1 MLGGR
6 GLIKCI
12 LAIHISK
19 GYLVTFIRGNLSVIG
34 RTRNGA
40 APLLKSHKCTRR
52 TETRTLRKNP
62 GYKGAKMESVI
73 ETRRGKCNRA

>member
-1 MLGGR
+1 MLGGG
-6 GLIKCI
+6 GLIKYI

-19 GYLVTFIRGNLSVIG
+19 GYLVTYIRANLSVTG

-40 APLLKSHKCTRR
+40 APLLNHINVHEKRKQER
-52 TETRTLRKNP
+52 LRKNP